1 MKIAT
6 VGLENPAI
14 TEIKPPT
21 RKSRSLGALPG
32 WEIAAF
38 SAYSVQEKDR
48 KALPALDQCC
58 LGYQAT
64 LIAYSHQYKEFTM
77 QKQTTI
83 RMTILTATM
92 AVLVGCAGATQENTV
107 QLPDPKDVP
116 KEKWSDAMN
125 VLTAMGITGQR
136 DVPLELVGKASG
148 GMAGT
153 SSGGAAADAAL
164 SGVNFAAPATGFS
177 GSAAGVGIGLMLLG
191 GSSDPARTY
200 QTAAWVPSELAHS
213 PEEASAL
220 VLKIM
225 EEARIKSFPKARSS
239 LALQV
244 GMYPSNHSRAYP
256 NPAAFLADRPTPFTA
271 TNASPPEF
279 VKAKSAYGPI
289 FILNNQFTVDGSK
302 NDLTPAEAIQLMSQN
317 LPEWFYIYHPGQQL
331 RKNAKP
337 AAILNQGKAMY
348 FVSK

>member
-1 MKIAT
+1 MKSQTKIIRT
-6 VGLENPAI
+6 GL
-14 TEIKPPT
+14 
-21 RKSRSLGALPG
+21 L
-32 WEIAAF
+32 AA
-38 SAYSVQEKDR
+38 
-48 KALPALDQCC
+48 
-58 LGYQAT
+58 
-64 LIAYSHQYKEFTM
+64 
-77 QKQTTI
+77 
-83 RMTILTATM
+83 
-92 AVLVGCAGATQENTV
+92 AVVLLVGCAGATKVNTV
-107 QLPDPKDVP
+107 KLPEPKDVP

-125 VLTAMGITGQR
+125 VLTAMRITGQR

-164 SGVNFAAPATGFS
+164 AGVNFAAPPTGFS
-177 GSAAGVGIGLMLLG
+177 GGAAGVGIGLMLLG

-225 EEARIKSFPKARSS
+225 EDARIKSFPKARSS
-239 LALQV
+239 LSLQV
-244 GMYPSNHSRAYP
+244 GMNPSDHPRAYP
-256 NPAAFLADRPTPFTA
+256 NPAAFLADRPTPFTSPD
-271 TNASPPEF
+271 ASPPEF

-289 FILNNQFTVDGSK
+289 FILNEQFTIDANK
-302 NDLTPAEAIQLMSQN
+302 NDLTTAEAMQRMSQN

-331 RKNAKP
+331 RKNSIP
-337 AAILNQGKAMY
+337 AVVFNQGKTMY